1 MPVDVQGA
9 HAQAVTC
16 LCWCGKRGEKT
27 FLDLYIHIQ
36 TRDGSGRLLKLVKRG
51 VTVARLIYTWC
62 LSVHAQ

>member
-27 FLDLYIHIQ
+27 FFDLHIQ

>member
-16 LCWCGKRGEKT
+16 LDLCWCGEKT
-27 FLDLYIHIQ
+27 FLDQ